1 MISGVTCT
9 ALGHKKRQQL
19 PSVGKCASLFLA
31 SHESWPRFKYDTL
44 GSAVRPFVFHSH
56 QGELP
61 GEPMRLFPGIPEASM
76 KCSVL
81 QGETV
86 TSPSLG
92 ETHRPCSASPSGMWC
107 LCSQLRVFF
116 FFLLQIFY
124 PFKANSLS
132 SGWGVLSREASEKAE
147 LVHQALSP
155 LSRRSGLSGEQGWP
169 LLADERT
176 DVTLVAGESRCVPQK
191 SSSKS

>member
-1 MISGVTCT
+1 MHSQGDSEMQPGSRTSLVAHSVLAPTGSWNCHPLGKTFLGSFFLILFTTPNPLLALEPGRSSFPLSVAATLVIFTMISGVTCT
-9 ALGHKKRQQL
+9 ALGHKKWQQL
-19 PSVGKCASLFLA
+19 PSVGKYASLFLA

-81 QGETV
+81 QGETI

-92 ETHRPCSASPSGMWC
+92 ETHRPCSASPSGM
-107 LCSQLRVFF
+107 
-116 FFLLQIFY
+116 
-124 PFKANSLS
+124 
-132 SGWGVLSREASEKAE
+132 
-147 LVHQALSP
+147 
-155 LSRRSGLSGEQGWP
+155 
-169 LLADERT
+169 
-176 DVTLVAGESRCVPQK
+176 
-191 SSSKS
+191 

>member
-1 MISGVTCT
+1 MHSQGDSKMQPGSRTSLVAHSVLAPTGSWNCHPLGKHFSWFLFFFFFLIFFTSPNPLLALEPGRSSFPLSVAATLVIFTMISGVTCT

-92 ETHRPCSASPSGMWC
+92 ETHRPCSASPSGM
-107 LCSQLRVFF
+107 
-116 FFLLQIFY
+116 
-124 PFKANSLS
+124 
-132 SGWGVLSREASEKAE
+132 
-147 LVHQALSP
+147 
-155 LSRRSGLSGEQGWP
+155 
-169 LLADERT
+169 
-176 DVTLVAGESRCVPQK
+176 
-191 SSSKS
+191 